1 MANLEVNV
9 SSTVC
14 RKCGRAYGRLKGYF
28 PISYGEL
35 YKGTGYLPYCW
46 ECVNKMYTGYLTECG
61 SEARATEQLCRKLD
75 IYWNEDLYR
84 MAEKRTNARS
94 VLTNYLSRLTGAQYT
109 GKSYD
114 DTLREEK
121 RMWRK
126 AGAEASSAPADA
138 AADSDT
144 GTDAGTDAELAD
156 ISRDTVAYWGAG
168 YDAEKYQYLEQR
180 RLYWENSLP
189 DGFVID
195 ASIET
200 TIRQICFME
209 DDINRDRSLGKSVE
223 RQVGMLD
230 KLVNGLNQRI
240 GKDGEGNAAFDKTPF
255 GVWIDRWENKRPVPE
270 PDPDLKDVDNVVRYI
285 TTWFLGHLC
294 KMLGIKNTYCR
305 MYEEA
310 LAEQQLEHPEIE
322 EDDDEELF
330 NKLFSSGIGESG

>member
-126 AGAEASSAPADA
+126 AGAEASSAPVNTGEEANTREDADL
-138 AADSDT
+138 D
-144 GTDAGTDAELAD
+144 D
-156 ISRDTVAYWGAG
+156 ISRDTIAYWGPG

-189 DGFVID
+189 DGFTID

-200 TIRQICFME
+200 MIRQICCME
-209 DDINRDRSLGKSVE
+209 DDINRDRSMGKSVE
-223 RQVGMLD
+223 KQVGMLD
-230 KLVNGLNQRI
+230 KLVNSLNQRI

-255 GVWIDRWENKRPVPE
+255 GVWIDRWENKRPVAE
-270 PDPDLKDVDNVVRYI
+270 PDPDFQDVDGVIRYI

-330 NKLFSSGIGESG
+330 NKIFSTGIGDSG

>member
-126 AGAEASSAPADA
+126 AGAEASSAPADV

>member
-121 RMWRK
+121 RMWGK
-126 AGAEASSAPADA
+126 AGAEASSAPAA
-138 AADSDT
+138 AEADDVEVPASFDREPIT
-144 GTDAGTDAELAD
+144 ITDK
-156 ISRDTVAYWGAG
+156 IVAFWGPG
-168 YDAEKYQYLEQR
+168 YTEEMYQELEQR
-180 RLYWENSLP
+180 LRYYKERMNGGEQVDMETEALLRQIAMAEIDINKARASGMPVDKMVNSLNSLLSSLKKP
-189 DGFVID
+189 QKRDGND
-195 ASIET
+195 AAS
-200 TIRQICFME
+200 
-209 DDINRDRSLGKSVE
+209 N
-223 RQVGMLD
+223 
-230 KLVNGLNQRI
+230 
-240 GKDGEGNAAFDKTPF
+240 TPF
-255 GVWIDRWENKRPVPE
+255 GVWIKRWEDERPVPE
-270 PDPDLKDVDNVVRYI
+270 IDESLKDVDGIVKYI
-285 TTWFLGHLC
+285 LTWVYGHVAHMMKL
-294 KMLGIKNTYCR
+294 KNANTKLYDDEIAR
-305 MYEEA
+305 LRVER
-310 LAEQQLEHPEIE
+310 PEYND
-322 EDDDEELF
+322 EDDEGILNDLY
-330 NKLFSSGIGESG
+330 GIGGEDEDTQ